1 MGIPLEVNEH
11 RSRES
16 TKLNATK
23 TDHQIRSIIY
33 GKKTG
38 KIADLMGLIEQK
50 LGNFGNSPRIIGIF
64 MGSKWI

>member
-1 MGIPLEVNEH
+1 MMTRFFWVF
-11 RSRES
+11 
-16 TKLNATK
+16 
-23 TDHQIRSIIY
+23 Y

-50 LGNFGNSPRIIGIF
+50 LGNFGNYPRIIGIF